1 MVSKILFVIFLSI
14 HLIVCECK
22 LVRKLTCPV
31 FIAQGTNS
39 VRSKYCTCNVNVCS
53 NDIIS
58 ISLLP
63 DFCNSTSNQP
73 MIRIYKSDEPQE
85 LFSGSPDT
93 SCSILSKLSMAS
105 TFSECGTLAI
115 RQGCVDDT
123 SCKGSLQ
130 LLIEST
136 PVNNL
141 RREDIVI
148 STMVSLFDISEQA
161 SVSSTTG
168 TSSCQYVASQK
179 HLKKKSKAISV
190 SSVII
195 YCLVF
200 GVAFLCCC
208 GRLAMCHDRIKKCFG
223 KRENGRLYS
232 SVVPAIPIVGN
243 VVDIR
248 SSFPEATVAIS
259 NSLKETDVEVI
270 VSVCSD
276 SAVEQEENLST
287 SNNIQSELRPQMLN
301 LIARPLF

>member
-1 MVSKILFVIFLSI
+1 MMISSLLFVIFFSFHFL
-14 HLIVCECK
+14 CECK
-22 LVRKLTCPV
+22 VVRKLTCPTFV
-31 FIAQGTNS
+31 AQGTNS

-53 NDIIS
+53 NDVVS

-63 DFCNSTSNQP
+63 DFCNNTSNQP
-73 MIRIYKSDEPQE
+73 MIRMYKSDEPQE
-85 LFSGSPDT
+85 LFSGSPDE
-93 SCSILSKLSMAS
+93 SCSIVSKLSMVN
-105 TFSECGTLAI
+105 TFSECATLAI
-115 RQGCVDDT
+115 RQGCVDDS

-130 LLIEST
+130 LFLEST

-141 RREDIVI
+141 RKEDIEI
-148 STMVSLFDISEQA
+148 STMELQLDMYEQA

-168 TSSCQYVASQK
+168 TSSCQYVSSQK
-179 HLKKKSKAISV
+179 HTKKKSKAISV

-208 GRLAMCHDRIKKCFG
+208 GRLAMCHHRLKKCFG
-223 KRENGRLYS
+223 KRENSRLYS

-243 VVDIR
+243 DVDIR
-248 SSFPEATVAIS
+248 SSFPEAIVAVS

-276 SAVEQEENLST
+276 SGIEQEENT
-287 SNNIQSELRPQMLN
+287 TEIQPEMRPQILN